1 MRLIADFCIIPLD
14 AGTSLSPYI
23 AECHRI
29 FKEKKLK
36 VLLHGYG
43 TNLEGE
49 WADVME
55 AIRLCHERL
64 HEMGSPRISSTL
76 RLGTRIDR
84 EQTIEDKIESVKTK
98 I

>member
-1 MRLIADFCIIPLD
+1 MKLIADFCIIPLD
-14 AGTSLSPYI
+14 TGSSLSPYI

-29 FKEKKLK
+29 FKDKKLK

-49 WADVME
+49 WDDVME

-64 HEMGSPRISSTL
+64 HQMGSPRISSTL
-76 RLGTRIDR
+76 RLGTRTDR
-84 EQTIEDKIESVKTK
+84 DQSIEDKIESVKTK

>member
-1 MRLIADFCIIPLD
+1 MKLIADFCIIPLD
-14 AGTSLSPYI
+14 VSPSLSPYI

-29 FKEKKLK
+29 FKAKKLK

-49 WADVME
+49 WEDVME

-64 HEMGSPRISSTL
+64 HEMGAPRISSTV
-76 RLGTRIDR
+76 RLGTRTDR
-84 EQTIEDKIESVKTK
+84 DQTIEDKIESVKTK
-98 I
+98 V